1 MPQILTNLNPPK
13 FDRVTWLA
21 EILAI
26 LDEAQGIRE
35 RLDELN
41 KRVQRCSHVL
51 SLGPAIKNLLSV
63 EKILGDAVDNDL
75 AETAKNLSKISTD
88 NLKKVVDNQIQK

>member
-1 MPQILTNLNPPK
+1 MTQTSTK

-26 LDEAQGIRE
+26 LDESQGIRE

-41 KRVQRCSHVL
+41 KRVQRCSPVL
-51 SLGPAIKNLLSV
+51 SLGPSIRNLLLV

-75 AETAKNLSKISTD
+75 AETAKNLSKISTEKS
-88 NLKKVVDNQIQK
+88 KKVVDNQPEDW